1 MATPQLFINP
11 YYMRMVGKF
20 CITPKPKMTKIP
32 VSFKAKFPTKGVV
45 MIRSYD
51 ALHVF
56 LDFNN
61 EEDYECLLMKGKVVV
76 ADAVMKVFKW
86 TPQFHDHQF
95 RKTFGVMEQDNT
107 KGDEHIGSG
116 NECGIKEAEALPE
129 NSLIQRDVSYISDSV
144 DRVPEV
150 THSDSEDRVASPVN
164 SETSERRSS
173 VEISCSGFSGLSSA
187 RYGIAGRIP
196 SVAFESSSMCST
208 DLVPFRGTCLNHN
221 NQKSYSRQWNY
232 GSKSISEAAGWACET
247 LGQPLSSLPIVEH
260 HENQKSRLP
269 IEVQYSASMGYPTLA
284 FPVNHCESLVPGYK
298 RTLIENFS
306 YRILKMKEI
315 RIDFRA
321 KNLLKGQV
329 KIRHCTSRQILFLF
343 TNEEDYYTILY
354 NRAFILAGSLMQ
366 ISWSS
371 PDSHHKVNQNI
382 HPDFRFSD
390 ANPVNWNTDTS
401 KLHPSI
407 NGLSA
412 AQNIIARSPY
422 DVMDYSSSM
431 CSTYSVPPFV
441 TDWPFGVTSLNN
453 KNQQPPS
460 SGWNHRS
467 KLTSDI
473 SISCEETRSNSQA
486 IVLSSL
492 VQQLLKKEVVISYP
506 SDLTEADREKP
517 SLEMPN
523 VSFPTRSP
531 PRSIG
536 SVIQAM
542 SKLKV
547 LDDPNSV
554 NRSVSDSSK
563 PTQQSATMVNSAET
577 AVLLNA
583 DPHKGIKPK
592 AMEKPSVQS
601 VSITAKNFQSHQVTA
616 PATDE
621 KPQVPAIS
629 QCLSAPSVP
638 PPSPLLGH
646 SASIAALIF
655 GRNEQAGR
663 ESTFPSPSKALDQH
677 SLAQQHNQL
686 NSYKEQNMTV
696 GIAQLQ
702 PQSTTSVSETTISV
716 RYRECLKNHAASMGG
731 HAVDGYGEFMPSG
744 RIGTPEALKCA
755 ACSCHRN
762 FHRKEI
768 HDHPQIANVGSHS
781 TFSPPRNI
789 SSSDSIQNQAPIS
802 APTRQLHH
810 HHHSLVD
817 SSPYYSQPP
826 SPKSGPVFSQQGLER
841 IEPSFILP
849 SYSYEMVN
857 HDTVQ
862 NGQQR
867 EYS

>member
-1 MATPQLFINP
+1 MQ
-11 YYMRMVGKF
+11 R
-20 CITPKPKMTKIP
+20 
-32 VSFKAKFPTKGVV
+32 
-45 MIRSYD
+45 
-51 ALHVF
+51 
-56 LDFNN
+56 
-61 EEDYECLLMKGKVVV
+61 E
-76 ADAVMKVFKW
+76 
-86 TPQFHDHQF
+86 
-95 RKTFGVMEQDNT
+95 TFGVMEQANT

-144 DRVPEV
+144 DCVPEV

-173 VEISCSGFSGLSSA
+173 VEISCSGFSVLSSA
-187 RYGIAGRIP
+187 PYGIAGRIP
-196 SVAFESSSMCST
+196 SVAFESSPMCST

-221 NQKSYSRQWNY
+221 NQKSYSREWNY

-247 LGQPLSSLPIVEH
+247 LGQPLFSLPIVEH

-321 KNLLKGQV
+321 KNLLKVQV

-354 NRAFILAGSLMQ
+354 KRAFILAGSLMQ

-371 PDSHHKVNQNI
+371 PDSHHEVVAFDFAWIQYLNFLLLTVYHICLCDDTKTVLGKRNQNI

-407 NGLSA
+407 NVLSA

-441 TDWPFGVTSLNN
+441 TDWPFGMTSLNH

-460 SGWNHRS
+460 RGWNHRN

-473 SISCEETRSNSQA
+473 SVSCEETRSNSQA
-486 IVLSSL
+486 IVLSSS

-577 AVLLNA
+577 DVLLNA

-601 VSITAKNFQSHQVTA
+601 VSITAKNFQSHHVTA

-638 PPSPLLGH
+638 PPLPLLGH

-686 NSYKEQNMTV
+686 NSYKEPNMTV
-696 GIAQLQ
+696 EIAQLQ
-702 PQSTTSVSETTISV
+702 PPSTTSVSETTISV
-716 RYRECLKNHAASMGG
+716 RYQECLKNHAASMGG

-744 RIGTPEALKCA
+744 GIGTPEALKCA
-755 ACSCHRN
+755 ACSCHQN

-768 HDHPQIANVGSHS
+768 HDHPQIADVGSHS

-802 APTRQLHH
+802 APTRQLH

>member
-1 MATPQLFINP
+1 
-11 YYMRMVGKF
+11 
-20 CITPKPKMTKIP
+20 
-32 VSFKAKFPTKGVV
+32 
-45 MIRSYD
+45 
-51 ALHVF
+51 
-56 LDFNN
+56 
-61 EEDYECLLMKGKVVV
+61 
-76 ADAVMKVFKW
+76 
-86 TPQFHDHQF
+86 
-95 RKTFGVMEQDNT
+95 
-107 KGDEHIGSG
+107 
-116 NECGIKEAEALPE
+116 
-129 NSLIQRDVSYISDSV
+129 
-144 DRVPEV
+144 
-150 THSDSEDRVASPVN
+150 
-164 SETSERRSS
+164 
-173 VEISCSGFSGLSSA
+173 
-187 RYGIAGRIP
+187 
-196 SVAFESSSMCST
+196 
-208 DLVPFRGTCLNHN
+208 
-221 NQKSYSRQWNY
+221 
-232 GSKSISEAAGWACET
+232 
-247 LGQPLSSLPIVEH
+247 
-260 HENQKSRLP
+260 
-269 IEVQYSASMGYPTLA
+269 
-284 FPVNHCESLVPGYK
+284 
-298 RTLIENFS
+298 
-306 YRILKMKEI
+306 MKEI

-321 KNLLKGQV
+321 KNLLKVQV

-354 NRAFILAGSLMQ
+354 KRAFILAGSLMQ

-371 PDSHHKVNQNI
+371 PDSHHEVMAFDFAWIQYLNFLLLTVYHICLCDDTKTVLGKRNQNI

-407 NGLSA
+407 NVLSA

-441 TDWPFGVTSLNN
+441 TDWSFGMTSLNH

-460 SGWNHRS
+460 RGWNHRS

-486 IVLSSL
+486 IVLSSS

-601 VSITAKNFQSHQVTA
+601 VSITAKNFQSHHVTA

-638 PPSPLLGH
+638 PPLPLLGH

-686 NSYKEQNMTV
+686 NSYKEPNMTV

-702 PQSTTSVSETTISV
+702 PPSTTSVSETTISV
-716 RYRECLKNHAASMGG
+716 RYQECLKNHAASMGG

-744 RIGTPEALKCA
+744 GIGTPEALKCA
-755 ACSCHRN
+755 AS
-762 FHRKEI
+762 
-768 HDHPQIANVGSHS
+768 DVGSHS

-810 HHHSLVD
+810 HHSLVD
-817 SSPYYSQPP
+817 SSPYSSQPP

-862 NGQQR
+862 NGQQ
-867 EYS
+867 